1 MKMKTLLILMALIIP
16 GCDLTSR
23 VVGTSDAPDGG
34 LVTDG
39 PALPPDSTVTPDLL
53 LPPDG
58 WPPASAPCMA
68 ESKGSPN
75 GVRTL
80 TYHKSKENRWHLAL
94 DPVASHSQ
102 LVAQGGLAGTEA
114 AAMDHKAAGDR
125 VAGFVLVQ
133 PVTGNPSVQDS
144 LTQLITRIQQGFPN
158 KTRAEV
164 RTSGTQIT
172 SHEHFPQ
179 AVGTILDLDLA
190 TTTTP
195 SAVRDALLPSLLVP
209 GNMAA
214 LKNSPPHWGSA
225 DKQFVISLAT
235 VRRYQRARD
244 PKTGA
249 LKLDGEGYVKEGTD
263 TSHRALL
270 VVGAVALRDD
280 YQDLTRRTGLLVNDL
295 AGGTAAALGSTQLAK
310 IQCDTFAG
318 TDPAKADIIWVV
330 DESGSMR
337 NNREDIVHNAADFFD
352 RAVASGLDFR
362 VAVTNVCNPQGS
374 YKTAVGKF
382 CSTISQDPNNMG
394 GDDRFLLPRE
404 RDIFA
409 ACVRNPPGYEG
420 SQEYGIINARR
431 AVQDHLP
438 RKAGA
443 PGKIRPGATLVV
455 IVATDEIAGNL
466 TSILYSSKSACTLTD
481 ATKSKMAF
489 ALLPQHAFFSG
500 NTDPEA
506 RTAFHVIG
514 GVCANSCKAH
524 VAHGYSLLARALGG
538 QVADVCQKDLG
549 PTMQSIIDTVA
560 GKGSTTRLSHVPVAA
575 SLAVAKDGV
584 AIKRSRNK
592 GFDYRPTAN
601 SIVFIDVPFK
611 KGSKAL
617 VGYRRWN

>member
-1 MKMKTLLILMALIIP
+1 MRTKTLFILIALLLP
-16 GCDLTSR
+16 GCDLLSR
-23 VVGTSDAPDGG
+23 VVGPVDTTDGGVLPDGAPPAPDTLISPDQLLAPDGW
-34 LVTDG
+34 
-39 PALPPDSTVTPDLL
+39 S
-53 LPPDG
+53 
-58 WPPASAPCMA
+58 PASAPCMA
-68 ESKGSPN
+68 ESKGTPN
-75 GVRTL
+75 GVRKL
-80 TYHKSKENRWHLAL
+80 TYRKSTGNNWHLAL
-94 DPVASHSQ
+94 DPSASHVQ
-102 LVAQGGLAGTEA
+102 LSLQGAKAGTEA
-114 AAMDHKAAGDR
+114 AAMDHKGAGDQ
-125 VAGFVLVQ
+125 VAGFIMAL
-133 PVTGNPSVQDS
+133 PVTGNPGVQDS
-144 LTQLITRIQQGFPN
+144 LTQLIGWIQVGFPN

-179 AVGTILDLDLA
+179 VVGTIIDLDLKTP
-190 TTTTP
+190 TTVA
-195 SAVRDALLPSLLVP
+195 AVREDLLKALLNP
-209 GNMAA
+209 G
-214 LKNSPPHWGSA
+214 LPTSIKNPPPHWGPQET
-225 DKQFVISLAT
+225 QFVISLAT

-249 LKLDGEGYVKEGTD
+249 LKLDGEGYVKEGAD
-263 TSHRALL
+263 TSKRALL
-270 VVGAVALRDD
+270 VVGAVALRDA
-280 YQDLTRRTGLLVNDL
+280 YQDRTRRTGLLVNDL
-295 AGGTAAALGSTQLAK
+295 AGGTAAALSTTALADIK
-310 IQCDTFAG
+310 CDVFAG
-318 TDPAKADIIWVV
+318 SDPAKADIIWVV

-337 NNREDIVHNAADFFD
+337 NNREDIVRNAADFFD

-362 VAVTNVCNPQGS
+362 VAVTNVCNPKGA
-374 YKTAVGKF
+374 YKAAVGKF
-382 CSTISQDPNNMG
+382 CSKSTTDPNDMG
-394 GDDRFLLPRE
+394 GDDRFLLPKE

-617 VGYRRWN
+617 VGYRRWK